1 MTERKIS
8 IGFPGAQKEITVE
21 VPEGTPPPWDLKSA
35 HTVVGTD
42 VTRVDGAEKVTG
54 RAKYTYDLNLP
65 GMLHG
70 RILRSPH
77 PAAVVKKVDISAAA
91 RMPGVK
97 AIVLAFDEGQI
108 GTKRVR
114 YAGDEILALAADTP
128 AHAEEAIR
136 AVKVEYETLPF
147 VVDLDEAEREG
158 APQVYKDQPNVKPG
172 RPRGNADEAAKR
184 IAAAAVAVEATFRT
198 QVQTHS
204 PLETHGHVIMPDG
217 EGLKVWA
224 STQGVF
230 SVRDGLAG
238 NLGLKPEQVRVI
250 TEYMGGGF
258 GAKFGPRAEGVLC
271 AKLARKAGAPVK
283 LMLDRKE
290 EHLAAG
296 NRPNSRQ
303 EVKAGADKDGKL
315 VGIIVRTRGTG
326 GVGGGAGCTIPAIY
340 DFPEDGIYKEEA
352 DVHTNAG
359 AAAAMRA
366 PGHPQGIFALE
377 QTMDMLAHELGLDPL
392 EFRMRNDSDPIRR
405 EQYKIGAKRIGW
417 ASRRNK
423 TPGAGTGHLRRGI
436 GMASTLWYA
445 AGGRQAR
452 ADVEIHRDGTVVLM
466 QGAQDIGTGF
476 KTAIAAVV
484 AEELGLKPSNISVK
498 TGDTRLGY
506 GPGSGG
512 STTTPTVAPAV
523 REAAYAAKLKVF
535 EAAAA
540 FFKSKPEH
548 LRAADGMIWVEDGSG
563 AGAENRKSLSW
574 KQACA
579 LLPADKVTGSADRR
593 PNTEGFRNTTAGV
606 QFAEVEVDI
615 ETGIVRVIKV
625 VAVQDAG
632 LTLNTLAAKSQIAG
646 GVIQGVSFALF
657 EDRIMDRARGLMV
670 NPNFMD
676 YKIAGP
682 ADCPEIEPVVFQ
694 VANGKNSVGAMGLG
708 ESPVIP
714 TPAAIANAIFNA
726 TGARVFELPMTPDR
740 VLAALQKKGGEKS
753 A

>member
-1 MTERKIS
+1 MKLTV
-8 IGFPGAQKEITVE
+8 GFPGTEKIVTAD
-21 VPEGTPPPWDLKSA
+21 VPDGAPRPWDLNSTHA
-35 HTVVGTD
+35 VVGTG
-42 VTRVDGAEKVTG
+42 VARVDGPEKVTG
-54 RAKYTYDLNLP
+54 KARYTHDINLP

-77 PAAVVKKVDISAAA
+77 PAAIVKKVDTSAAE

-97 AIVLAFDEGQI
+97 AVVLAFDESQI

-128 AHAEEAIR
+128 AHAEDALR

-158 APQVYKDQPNVKPG
+158 APQVHKDQPNVKPG
-172 RPRGNADEAAKR
+172 RTRGNAEEAAKR
-184 IAAAAVAVEATFRT
+184 LASAAVTVEATFRT

-290 EHLAAG
+290 EHIAAG

-303 EVKAGADKDGKL
+303 EVKAGATRDGKL

-340 DFPEDGIYKEEA
+340 DFPEEGIYKEEA

-359 AAAAMRA
+359 PAAAMRA

-392 EFRMRNDSDPIRR
+392 EFRLRNDSDPIRR
-405 EQYKIGAKRIGW
+405 EQYKIGAEHIGW
-417 ASRRNK
+417 QTRRSK
-423 TPGAGTGHLRRGI
+423 TPGAGNGPLRRGI

-452 ADVEIHRDGTVVLM
+452 ADVEIHRDGTVVLL

-476 KTAIAAVV
+476 KTAIATVA
-484 AEELGLKPSNISVK
+484 AEELGLKPSEIIVK

-523 REAAYAAKLKVF
+523 REAAHAAKRKLL

-540 FFKSKPEH
+540 HLKCKPDA
-548 LRAADGMIWVEDGSG
+548 LRVEGGIIRSSEQPASPAADP
-563 AGAENRKSLSW
+563 KTLTW

-579 LLPADKVTGSADRR
+579 LLPADKITASADRR
-593 PNTEGFRNTTAGV
+593 PNTDGFRDITAGV

-615 ETGIVRVIKV
+615 ETGIVRVVKV

-632 LTLNTLAAKSQIAG
+632 LTLNTLAARSQIAG

-657 EDRIMDRARGLMV
+657 ENRIMDRSRGLMV

-682 ADCPEIEPVVFQ
+682 ADCPEIESIVFQ

-714 TPAAIANAIFNA
+714 TPAAIANAIYNA
-726 TGARVFELPMTPDR
+726 IGARVFEMPMTPDR
-740 VLAALQKKGGEKS
+740 VLAAIERKVGGKS